1 MDIRDNIRS
10 YIRDR
15 GLTKAVLA
23 RRAGMT
29 PAKLSAALTK
39 RGGLVADEINRLC
52 KAMGVSMEEMRNYNS
67 KSA

>member
-15 GLTKAVLA
+15 GLTQAVLA

-29 PAKLSAALTK
+29 PASRRK
-39 RGGLVADEINRLC
+39 
-52 KAMGVSMEEMRNYNS
+52 S
-67 KSA
+67 KP